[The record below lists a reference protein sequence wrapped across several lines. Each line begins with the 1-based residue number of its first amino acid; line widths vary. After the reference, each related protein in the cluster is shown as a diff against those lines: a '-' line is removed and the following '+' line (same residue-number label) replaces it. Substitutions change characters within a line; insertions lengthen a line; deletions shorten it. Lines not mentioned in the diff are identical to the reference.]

1 MVHTSGR
8 SFLNYLLTDNRG
20 DTMSACLVT
29 EKSDYINPVTEGWES
44 FYLTAK
50 DADILTHCMEMGTM
64 SKTAV
69 LRTAIRYYESILES
83 EVS

>member
-1 MVHTSGR
+1 MST
-8 SFLNYLLTDNRG
+8 RG
-20 DTMSACLVT
+20 SIVSSTAGKT
-29 EKSDYINPVTEGWES
+29 DYINPVTEGWES
-44 FYLTAK
+44 FYLTEK

-69 LRTAIRYYESILES
+69 LRTALRYYEAILES

>member
-1 MVHTSGR
+1 MVHASGH
-8 SFLNYLLTDNRG
+8 SFLNCLLTDDRG
-20 DTMSACLVT
+20 DMMNTCLVT

>member
-1 MVHTSGR
+1 M
-8 SFLNYLLTDNRG
+8 
-20 DTMSACLVT
+20 
-29 EKSDYINPVTEGWES
+29 SDYINPVTEGWES

-50 DADILTHCMEMGTM
+50 DADILTHCMELGTM

-69 LRTAIRYYESILES
+69 LRTALRYYEAILES

>member
-1 MVHTSGR
+1 
-8 SFLNYLLTDNRG
+8 
-20 DTMSACLVT
+20 MSACLVT

-83 EVS
+83 EVR